1 MTMGDHKY
9 CDYFVQEADPIEKGT
24 SERHVTRQVPRSN
37 IDIYIYIY
45 MSYIRLYKIL
55 RLSL

>member
-37 IDIYIYIY
+37 IDIYIY

>member
-24 SERHVTRQVPRSN
+24 SERHVTRQDP
-37 IDIYIYIY
+37 ILIYIYIY
-45 MSYIRLYKIL
+45 IYI
-55 RLSL
+55 